1 MTVIAF
7 VAALSYV
14 NFLMNEIN
22 FFGSVLIVLGIFLG
36 SIIWWTILCT
46 ISIKLKNN
54 LTPSFL
60 RKINLISGSLVFIF
74 GILLVFSI
82 KNL

>member
-1 MTVIAF
+1 MV
-7 VAALSYV
+7 
-14 NFLMNEIN
+14 
-22 FFGSVLIVLGIFLG
+22 
-36 SIIWWTILCT
+36 WWTVLCT

-54 LTPSFL
+54 LTPGFL